1 MGFPDHHLCRLSSLL
16 PLAPGPGLHLDAR
29 AEDGPR
35 KDEVPLPLP
44 LPLSMPRPR
53 MPGRADMAG
62 QRSPESLTGEVALSL
77 SHPRST
83 FSPSTHSARHSM
95 VHVRPLP
102 SLCRTASTR
111 TKSAVLFR
119 QFRGPALVS
128 WQTRQTLTPV
138 RRAQPSDPTFA
149 CVCPARPGGRTGRV
163 ARHWNAARCHEGA
176 MAWRLAPSPYVREAR
191 ETDQRKSAKADREAG
206 TRGLCGVASHPSP
219 SAPHSIT
226 HTQSHGTDL
235 GITVQYCRNQCPAG
249 CT

>member
-111 TKSAVLFR
+111 TESAVLFR
-119 QFRGPALVS
+119 QFRGPGTRILADKADPDPSTTSATLRPDLRLRLSGEAGRANGQGRAPLECSALSRGRHGMEIGAISV
-128 WQTRQTLTPV
+128 
-138 RRAQPSDPTFA
+138 
-149 CVCPARPGGRTGRV
+149 RPGGERNRSEKVSQGRP
-163 ARHWNAARCHEGA
+163 RSRD
-176 MAWRLAPSPYVREAR
+176 AWFVW
-191 ETDQRKSAKADREAG
+191 
-206 TRGLCGVASHPSP
+206 CGIP
-219 SAPHSIT
+219 SIT
-226 HTQSHGTDL
+226 LSPTLDYPHPVPRHGFRHHR
-235 GITVQYCRNQCPAG
+235 TVL
-249 CT
+249 